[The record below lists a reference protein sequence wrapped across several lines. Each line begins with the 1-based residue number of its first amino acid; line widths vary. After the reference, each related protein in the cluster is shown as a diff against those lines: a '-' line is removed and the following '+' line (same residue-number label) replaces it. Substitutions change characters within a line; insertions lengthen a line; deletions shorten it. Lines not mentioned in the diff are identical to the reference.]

1 MGGVPYRFFMLSLPA
16 LEQREDF
23 FPAPDVI
30 GSGLCGRND
39 LEKSGDDVRV
49 SNSFAIRE
57 CYCVAGDKGKGGRV
71 KQRCEEDKGIEYLG
85 KHNMIDTW

>member
-57 CYCVAGDKGKGGRV
+57 CYCVASCKGKGGESNKGARKTRV
-71 KQRCEEDKGIEYLG
+71 SNISV
-85 KHNMIDTW
+85 NMI